1 MGRGWSREGD
11 WRGVTEKCCLL
22 ASSSLDASSAPS
34 HGYARWQD
42 IQNDPRYV
50 ILNEPFKSEIHKGNY
65 LEMKNKFL
73 ARRFKASHRSRA
85 GESLAVAQQS
95 PCSEDGA
102 RKHLAAE
109 QEAAGCFVR
118 HSWQTE
124 EHPGTAR
131 GAGLE
136 EGEHSVALE
145 GGETRLASPGLC
157 LGVDWALF
165 LLLTISVIWKCCP
178 NPFLGCL
185 VCDWV
190 CFGIPQELV
199 GVGGEDGRHVGSCS
213 FQSDTGLHWCSPES
227 VPNPCSPVPPSCWSR
242 PW

>member
-1 MGRGWSREGD
+1 MGRGRSREGD

-118 HSWQTE
+118 YSW
-124 EHPGTAR
+124 HCPR
-131 GAGLE
+131 GRAGR
-136 EGEHSVALE
+136 GGALSGS
-145 GGETRLASPGLC
+145 GG
-157 LGVDWALF
+157 W
-165 LLLTISVIWKCCP
+165 
-178 NPFLGCL
+178 
-185 VCDWV
+185 
-190 CFGIPQELV
+190 
-199 GVGGEDGRHVGSCS
+199 
-213 FQSDTGLHWCSPES
+213 
-227 VPNPCSPVPPSCWSR
+227 
-242 PW
+242 